1 MDKFIKQASKFWIIL
16 IILIALVIV
25 GATTYFIKK
34 RNTSGQSQKFTNNS
48 QRRQAVFLTNGQ
60 VYFGYISN
68 INNQIVTLKDIYY
81 LKTKTELQDS
91 SNEKSNKVS
100 LVKLGSELHGPED
113 AMYINRD
120 QILFFE
126 DMKDSSKINDAINKF
141 SSQEQQ

>member
-1 MDKFIKQASKFWIIL
+1 MEKFAKQASKFWIFL
-16 IILIALVIV
+16 IILAVLVIV
-25 GATTYFIKK
+25 GTTTYFIKK
-34 RNTSGQSQKFTNNS
+34 RNTASQLQNVTNNS

-81 LKTKTELQDS
+81 LKTKADLQNNSTDQ
-91 SNEKSNKVS
+91 SNSKVS
-100 LVKLGSELHGPED
+100 LIKLGSELHGPED

-126 DMKDSSKINDAINKF
+126 DMKDSSKISDAINKF
-141 SSQEQQ
+141 SSQNQ